1 MASTDRRTRGR
12 IVRIAETADEL
23 AHGVADALV
32 DEVSRRLRQQPL
44 FSLVLSGGNTP
55 RALYRLLATEYRQR
69 IDWSRVHLFWG
80 DERYVPHD
88 HPASNFRMAR
98 ETLIAPLN
106 IPPENIHPM
115 PTNASSP
122 DDAARLYEQELRT
135 FFGGIP
141 RFDLV
146 LLGIGADGHTASL
159 FAGTS
164 ALKEQERWVAV
175 GEAPVEPRVRLTLT
189 LPVLNA
195 ARTVYFLVT
204 GADKAEAARRV
215 LLENAPLPA
224 ALVLPEQ
231 GELVWWLD
239 KEAVGGI

>member
-1 MASTDRRTRGR
+1 M
-12 IVRIAETADEL
+12 RIAETADEL
-23 AHGVADALV
+23 ARGVADALAKRV
-32 DEVSRRLRQQPL
+32 AQTLQQQRA
-44 FSLVLSGGNTP
+44 FSLVLAGGNTP
-55 RALYRLLATEYRQR
+55 RALYRLLAKEYRQQ
-69 IDWSRVHLFWG
+69 IDWGRVHLFWG

-88 HPASNFRMAR
+88 HPASNFRMTY

-106 IPPENIHPM
+106 IPPEKIHPM
-115 PTNASSP
+115 PTDVTNP
-122 DDAARLYEQELRT
+122 YDAACLYEQELRT

-146 LLGIGADGHTASL
+146 LLGMGADGHTASL
-159 FAGTS
+159 FPGAAT
-164 ALKEQERWVAV
+164 LKERERWVAV

-195 ARTVYFLVT
+195 AQAVYFLVT
-204 GADKAEAARRV
+204 GADKAETVRRV
-215 LLENAPLPA
+215 LMEDTPLPA

-239 KEAVGGI
+239 KEAAGGI

>member
-1 MASTDRRTRGR
+1 M
-12 IVRIAETADEL
+12 RIAETADEL
-23 AHGVADALV
+23 ARGVADALA
-32 DEVSRRLRQQPL
+32 DEVSQRLRQQSL
-44 FSLVLSGGNTP
+44 FSLVLAGGNTP
-55 RALYRLLATEYRQR
+55 RALYRLLATEYRQQ

-115 PTNASSP
+115 PTDAASP

-135 FFGGIP
+135 FFGRIP

-159 FAGTS
+159 FAGTA
-164 ALKEQERWVAV
+164 ALKERKRWVAV

-195 ARTVYFLVT
+195 AQTVYFLVT

-215 LLENAPLPA
+215 LIENAPLPA
-224 ALVLPEQ
+224 ALVLPED
-231 GELVWWLD
+231 GELIWWLD
-239 KEAVGGI
+239 KQAAEGIVEYQPM

>member
-1 MASTDRRTRGR
+1 MASTEGRTHGR

-23 AHGVADALV
+23 ARGVADALV
-32 DEVSRRLRQQPL
+32 GKVSQGLRQQPL
-44 FSLVLSGGNTP
+44 FSLVLAGGNTP
-55 RALYRLLATEYRQR
+55 RALYLLLAKEYRQR
-69 IDWSRVHLFWG
+69 IDWGRVHLFWG

-88 HPASNFRMAR
+88 HPASNFRMAY

-115 PTNASSP
+115 PTDAASP
-122 DDAARLYEQELRT
+122 DDAARLYEQELRN
-135 FFGGIP
+135 FFGEMP

-159 FAGTS
+159 FPDTS
-164 ALKEQERWVAV
+164 ALEERKRWVAV
-175 GEAPVEPRVRLTLT
+175 GEAPVEPCVRLTLT

-204 GADKAEAARRV
+204 GADKAETVRRV
-215 LLENAPLPA
+215 LMENAPLPA
-224 ALVLPEQ
+224 ALVQPED

-239 KEAVGGI
+239 KEAAGGI